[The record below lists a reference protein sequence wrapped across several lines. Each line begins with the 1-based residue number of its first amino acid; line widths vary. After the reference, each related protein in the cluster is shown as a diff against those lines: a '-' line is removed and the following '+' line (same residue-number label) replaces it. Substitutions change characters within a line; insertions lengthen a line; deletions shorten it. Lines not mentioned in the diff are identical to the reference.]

1 MMTTKDANFG
11 RALAKD
17 AGFSFVSMSSWQ
29 YRISGIIH
37 SRDFIDVEKIAARI
51 AAIEHGLSS
60 DVIDY
65 LAE

>member
-1 MMTTKDANFG
+1 MTTNDTNFG
-11 RALAKD
+11 RVLAKD
-17 AGFSFVSMSSWQ
+17 AGFSFVSMSSWKC
-29 YRISGIIH
+29 RISGIMP
-37 SRDFIDVEKIAARI
+37 SRDFIDMEKIAARI